1 MLVAR
6 SSIKIG
12 IIMLIIWVI
21 PVFGLLLALTGLLL
35 ALLDKSSSRPD
46 LVRAGIFLNS
56 LGISLALL
64 NVTVSLYL
72 FLSGVID
79 PFAIL
84 NQIN

>member
-1 MLVAR
+1 MAR
-6 SSIKIG
+6 SSVKIG
-12 IIMLIIWVI
+12 IIMLLVWVI
-21 PVFGLLLALTGLLL
+21 PVFGLFLALTGLLF
-35 ALLDKSSSRPD
+35 ALFDKKSSRPD
-46 LVRAGIFLNS
+46 LIRAGIFLNS

-72 FLSGVID
+72 YLSGTID

>member
-6 SSIKIG
+6 SSVKIG
-12 IIMLIIWVI
+12 IIMLMVWVI
-21 PVFGLLLALTGLLL
+21 PVFGLFLALTGLLL
-35 ALLDKSSSRPD
+35 ALFDKSSSRPD
-46 LVRAGIFLNS
+46 LIRAGIFLNS
-56 LGISLALL
+56 LGLSLALL

-72 FLSGVID
+72 FITGIID

>member
-6 SSIKIG
+6 SSVKIG
-12 IIMLIIWVI
+12 IIMLMVWVI
-21 PVFGLLLALTGLLL
+21 PVFGLFLALTGLLL
-35 ALLDKSSSRPD
+35 ALFDKKSSRPD
-46 LVRAGIFLNS
+46 LIRAGIFLNS

-72 FLSGVID
+72 YLSGMID